1 MRSVPRPQAVRA
13 RRAILEA
20 AQAVVEEEGPAALTH
35 QRVAERAGVG
45 RATVYR
51 HWPESASLLLDV
63 LETVQLRF
71 LEPGPGSLAER
82 ARADLQHLADD
93 LNAEGLA
100 SLTATLVERARWD
113 ERTRAMR
120 QRQMDHIVHNTATAL
135 AEAVAAG
142 ELTGAP
148 EPEELVCAL
157 IGPLWVQ
164 AMLLDRPITS
174 AQVARTVDA
183 ALAPWTGHPG

>member
-1 MRSVPRPQAVRA
+1 MKSVPRPQAVRA

-82 ARADLQHLADD
+82 ALADLQRLADD

-100 SLTATLVERARWD
+100 SLAATLVERARWD